1 MNTNNVNRISK
12 TKSKL
17 PMKLAKLVVLVTLV
31 VTVFLCYMNFL
42 TDNPDVTLTKGLSL
56 KQLSS
61 QTSVESIIKR
71 VGTSNTPI
79 PGLNNG
85 NSNAA
90 SSDWCEFFQGDFSGT
105 YGNEG
110 KSIGWCGCGLCA
122 TCVVAEHFTGNTKK
136 YLPNKMNHE
145 VVDGTMGAY
154 QSQYAI
160 TKFFSKHTEI
170 PVTCSLKKSSTID
183 TKMLDDLLV
192 KGGCLIVDYSNATT
206 YNGSCVWTSN
216 SGHYVVVC
224 GGNSTDGYEVRDS
237 NGGHNT
243 GTRGVAAWA
252 PYHKHKFPKQYITSC
267 KYYYVITPK

>member
-1 MNTNNVNRISK
+1 MSNKIGKFNIKLIVIVLTIVCTLALTIMQHSDDEEALIDKYTSLTVSQYGTTNVASVA
-12 TKSKL
+12 KSIQQ
-17 PMKLAKLVVLVTLV
+17 AQNQ
-31 VTVFLCYMNFL
+31 TV
-42 TDNPDVTLTKGLSL
+42 
-56 KQLSS
+56 
-61 QTSVESIIKR
+61 
-71 VGTSNTPI
+71 
-79 PGLNNG
+79 PGLN
-85 NSNAA
+85 NAA

-154 QSQYAI
+154 QSQKAI
-160 TKFFSKHTEI
+160 PNFFSKHTEI

-192 KGGCLIVDYSNATT
+192 KGGCLIVDYSSAVT
-206 YNGSCVWTSN
+206 YNGSCVWTGN

-252 PYHKHKFPKQYITSC
+252 PYHKHKFPKQYITTC
-267 KYYYVITPK
+267 KYYYIITPK